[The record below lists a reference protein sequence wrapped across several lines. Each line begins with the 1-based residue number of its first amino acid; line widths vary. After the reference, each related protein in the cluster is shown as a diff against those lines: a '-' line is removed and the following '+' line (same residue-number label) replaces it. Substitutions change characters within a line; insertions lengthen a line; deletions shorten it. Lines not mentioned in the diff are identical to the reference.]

1 VRVGKWKIVA
11 KGRAGQ
17 DKVNWELYD
26 IESDRSELHNPVGR
40 YPERLKKMVD
50 IWLAYAERANVL
62 PWPVK
67 AKWAYPKESKLIL

>member
-26 IESDRSELHNPVGR
+26 VEADRSELHNLAGAR
-40 YPERLKKMVD
+40 RERLKKMVD
-50 IWLAYAERANVL
+50 ICLVYAEMANVL

-67 AKWAYPKESKLIL
+67 AK